1 MGDEKETEL
10 LLQTGTATCRRWR
23 ERRTVESRSTPT
35 LGVTSPRAT
44 LVDMA
49 LSHTPHLPVD
59 IQRLADDYFDLMHHQ
74 DMTVFDRVFH
84 PDSVLYGVVDGEL
97 NIRPRAVYREAMMAR
112 QSPAELGNPRRDSIL
127 AFDQI
132 SPTLALLKMQLEMF
146 GGVMQDY
153 LNLSFLDGQWWV
165 VAKMWEKVGESA
177 P

>member
-1 MGDEKETEL
+1 MQK
-10 LLQTGTATCRRWR
+10 
-23 ERRTVESRSTPT
+23 
-35 LGVTSPRAT
+35 TSFEQ
-44 LVDMA
+44 
-49 LSHTPHLPVD
+49 LPPD
-59 IQRLADDYFDLMHHQ
+59 IQVLARDYFDLMHHQ

-84 PDSVLYGVVDGEL
+84 RNSVLYGVVDGEL
-97 NIRPRAVYREAMMAR
+97 NIRPCSVYREAVLAR
-112 QSPAELGNPRRDSIL
+112 QSPAELGNPRRDVVL

-153 LNLSFLDGQWWV
+153 LNLSYLDGQWWV

>member
-23 ERRTVESRSTPT
+23 ERRPIESRSTPT
-35 LGVTSPRAT
+35 LGATRPRAT
-44 LVDMA
+44 LVDMS
-49 LSHTPHLPVD
+49 LSYTPHLPVD

-84 PDSVLYGVVDGEL
+84 PDSVLYVVVEGEL
-97 NIRPRAVYREAMMAR
+97 NIRPCAVYREAMMAR